1 MSAGDSMERGGLAL
15 ELRGVSKSWPPRDGA
30 PAQPLLRAVD
40 LEVPRGEFVAIEG
53 QSGSGKSTLL
63 HLLGG
68 LDRDYGGSV
77 RVLGEELGALDDV
90 RLAALRNRGV
100 GFVFQAFNL
109 LPKLS
114 ALENVLLPEA
124 FQHQSGAGI
133 DQSGAVIDAPARA
146 RAALER
152 VGLAHKAAARPAQL
166 SGGERQRVA
175 IARALLLEPPLL
187 LCDEPTGNLDA
198 RTGEGIIE
206 LFRALHRAGSTLLIV
221 THEVRVSRAASRVLL
236 LRDGRLEAPAIDP
249 LQAEAAA
256 PAAGEGLV

>member
-1 MSAGDSMERGGLAL
+1 MSGKALAL
-15 ELRGVSKSWPPRDGA
+15 RAVTKSWPPRDGA
-30 PAQPLLRAVD
+30 PGQPLLRAID
-40 LEVPRGEFVAIEG
+40 LDVERGEFVAIEG

-63 HLLGG
+63 HLAGG

-77 RVLGEELGALDDV
+77 QVLGEELRGLGDA

-109 LPKLS
+109 LPQLT

-124 FQHQSGAGI
+124 FRSANGGAP
-133 DQSGAVIDAPARA
+133 GASDAKTRA

-152 VGLAHKAAARPAQL
+152 VGLAHKAASRPAQL

-175 IARALLLEPPLL
+175 IARALLLDPPLL

-198 RTGEGIIE
+198 GTGAGIID
-206 LFRALHRAGSTLLIV
+206 LFRGLHRAGSTLLIV

-249 LQAEAAA
+249 LQS
-256 PAAGEGLV
+256 PGEGTR